1 MEISLQGVDF
11 AYNVA
16 GRQIPVLYNID
27 LKISAGDFL
36 ALTGAGG
43 SGKSTLAQVIAGL
56 LEPTAGKIYLNG
68 RVLPGRGKFRGPSPW
83 SRVGMAFQMPEQQL
97 FAETVMED
105 VAFGPRNMGLSSD
118 MAKARAYK
126 ALETVGLDPDTIGDR
141 SPFTLSGGQRRR
153 VALAGIL
160 AMEPEVLILDEPTA
174 GLDPAGQ
181 ELVLEVIRDFAR
193 QPDRAVVVVSHN
205 MAEVATMASQVLVL
219 HRGRITLRGSP
230 REIFSQGEALRD
242 YGLLPPPLTHLMNSL
257 RQRGAPVPTDILTLE
272 EARDAI
278 LHWLK
283 GRAERAL

>member
-11 AYNVA
+11 AYQVA
-16 GRQIPVLYNID
+16 GRQLPVLYNIN

-43 SGKSTLAQVIAGL
+43 SGKSTLAQIIAGL
-56 LEPTAGKIYLNG
+56 LEPTAGKVSLDG

-83 SRVGMAFQMPEQQL
+83 SRIGMAFQMPEQQL

-105 VAFGPRNMGLSSD
+105 VSFGPRNMGLSPD
-118 MAKARAYK
+118 RVKARAYK
-126 ALETVGLDPDTIGDR
+126 ALEAVGLDPETIGDR

-181 ELVLEVIRDFAR
+181 ELVLDLIRDFAR
-193 QPDRAVVVVSHN
+193 LRDRAVVVVSHN
-205 MAEVATMASQVLVL
+205 MAEVAAIANQVLVL
-219 HRGRITLRGSP
+219 HQGRIALRGTP
-230 REIFSQGEALRD
+230 RDIFRQEEALRA
-242 YGLLPPPLTHLMNSL
+242 YGLLPPPLTQLMHSL
-257 RQRGAPVPTDILTLE
+257 KQKGAPVPTDVLTLE
-272 EARDAI
+272 EAQEAI

-283 GRAERAL
+283 G

>member
-11 AYNVA
+11 AYQVA
-16 GRQIPVLYNID
+16 GRQLPVLYNID

-43 SGKSTLAQVIAGL
+43 SGKSTLAQIIAGL
-56 LEPTAGKIYLNG
+56 LEPTAGKVSLDG
-68 RVLPGRGKFRGPSPW
+68 RVLPGRGKFRGASPW

-105 VAFGPRNMGLSSD
+105 VSFGPRNMGLSPD
-118 MAKARAYK
+118 RVKARAYK
-126 ALETVGLDPDTIGDR
+126 ALEAVGLDPETIGDR

-181 ELVLEVIRDFAR
+181 ELVLDLIRDFAR
-193 QPDRAVVVVSHN
+193 RRDRAVVVVSHN
-205 MAEVATMASQVLVL
+205 MAEVAAMASQVLVL
-219 HRGRITLRGSP
+219 HRGRIALQGTP
-230 REIFSQGEALRD
+230 REIFRQEEALRA
-242 YGLLPPPLTHLMNSL
+242 YGLLPPPLTQLMHSL
-257 RQRGAPVPTDILTLE
+257 RQRGAPVPTDVLTLD

-283 GRAERAL
+283 A